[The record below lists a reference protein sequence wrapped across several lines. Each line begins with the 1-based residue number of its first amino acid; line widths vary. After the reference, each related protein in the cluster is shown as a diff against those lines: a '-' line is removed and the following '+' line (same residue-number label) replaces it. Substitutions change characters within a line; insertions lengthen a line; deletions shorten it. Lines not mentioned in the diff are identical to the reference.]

1 VLIDAHSHLDR
12 YALAEPGALH
22 SALAEIARLPVFTL
36 SNSMDPDAYR
46 RNLEISEA
54 CEWVLP
60 AFGVHPWNAPRFAGR
75 LQELRSG
82 VEQSPVIGEI
92 GLDHHF
98 VEDPSAYP
106 AQREVFEFFLS
117 EARDQKKIVTVHT
130 KGAEREVLELLAR
143 YALPRV
149 IVHWYSG
156 PLGVFKKLAATG
168 VYFTVG
174 FEVARSDHIRKVARA
189 VPTDRLLSETDNPG
203 GASAFLGAPG
213 RPALILQVVRGI
225 AQARKSSA
233 RAIEEAVQANLL
245 ELFGDDPRL
254 ATARDRVSKELADSV
269 SRPAD

>member
-75 LQELRSG
+75 LQELRPG

-92 GLDHHF
+92 GLDRHF
-98 VEDPSAYP
+98 VKQPSAYP

-117 EARDQKKIVTVHT
+117 EARDQNKVVTVHS
-130 KGAEREVLELLAR
+130 KGAEQEVLELLTR
-143 YALPRV
+143 YDVPRV

-156 PLGVFKKLAATG
+156 PPGVFRRLAARG
-168 VYFTVG
+168 AYFTVG
-174 FEVARSDHIRKVARA
+174 LEVAYTEHIRKLARE
-189 VPTDRLLSETDNPG
+189 VPPDRLLSETDNPG
-203 GASAFLGAPG
+203 GPSAFLGGPG

-225 AQARKSSA
+225 AQARKTSA

-269 SRPAD
+269 STPTD